1 MRTQEEGRRGGRG
14 RRGEEEMGE
23 EREEERE
30 EGDGRGEEGGDG
42 RGEGGGE
49 GRGGGRR
56 GERRGEERGSS
67 IQNNE
72 SLYYHNK
79 RYLTLLNTPPPHT
92 L

>member
-14 RRGEEEMGE
+14 RRGGEEMGE

-30 EGDGRGEEGGDG
+30 EE
-42 RGEGGGE
+42 GEGE
-49 GRGGGRR
+49 G
-56 GERRGEERGSS
+56 RGEERGSS